1 MHQWLTAPEK
11 QFGSSIQVLL
21 FDLMRGI
28 GIAAR
33 PDDSR
38 GNGAGLRTSRSSL
51 SIRTLRSHVREYDVR
66 YGSSAPYVLPAS
78 IPDAA
83 GIDQTEILVADTD
96 RGLPARIAIFTY
108 PGWGPTSRCS
118 HAPRGTRL
126 EPAGSPAASLVSRP

>member
-1 MHQWLTAPEK
+1 M
-11 QFGSSIQVLL
+11 
-21 FDLMRGI
+21 
-28 GIAAR
+28 
-33 PDDSR
+33 
-38 GNGAGLRTSRSSL
+38 
-51 SIRTLRSHVREYDVR
+51 VREYDVR

-96 RGLPARIAIFTY
+96 RSLPARIAIFTY